1 VAEAREELAEI
12 IGQLGQ
18 GTYGRP
24 SKLTAAPL
32 KAADASTSVALSPDG
47 RLAASAT
54 LDGIVLLSPA
64 IADPAQLCDKL
75 VTKMSH
81 EQWRDWVSPDIPY
94 ITVCPGLPIAPD

>member
-1 VAEAREELAEI
+1 MAEAREELAEI

-18 GTYGRP
+18 GTYGQP

-32 KAADASTSVALSPDG
+32 TAADAITSVALSPDG
-47 RLAASAT
+47 RLAAPAT

-81 EQWRDWVSPDIPY
+81 KRWRDWVSPDIPF
-94 ITVCPGLPIAPD
+94 TVCPGLPIAPD